1 MIDYKKKLVA
11 WLHDPAEKALIL
23 LRDPTG
29 HEGGTRKTLGERLDL
44 DFSSFDKR
52 ADHFAA
58 AADRPQWPRPEE
70 GRFHRF
76 ERVDFT
82 REPEL
87 IHPLSGARIDLS
99 PLKNVIGTTEIKAAS
114 LEHFERLIQDDPK
127 KTFLAFWRFGPE
139 AGNWAKE
146 LGNLWRVL
154 PADTRVP
161 DHSIWT
167 HVDMVS
173 AIHTALAGD
182 AEGPDQPAL
191 LTMSFGP
198 VQSFISQ
205 ARSTSDLWAGSH
217 LLSTLVWEAMLSI
230 VEQLGPDAIVF
241 PSLRGVPVVDCW
253 LLQADDSFRKL
264 FEEIKAEFISE
275 KSDTNPLFV
284 ASLPNKFLAIV
295 PARQAQRFA
304 EGAVAAIHGKA
315 LELAK
320 RAAQKVFEAAGM
332 TMTEVT
338 HKQITDQLTGFPEAY
353 WAAAT
358 WPVGTDMKDVSLA
371 AEQLKAALAGIH
383 PDLARQGIFSDN
395 VWPILSKELTL
406 EDFTFWSP
414 NTGVLYPVVYELSER
429 ALAAAKSTRPFDP
442 VTHSGHRCT
451 LTGEGEW
458 LTHDRTLLSMNRT
471 DRKASVW
478 SKLVGNKRSW
488 VKDGEHLGA
497 IATLKRLWPAL
508 FAEDLQDV
516 VGGQV
521 NRYVVSTHAL
531 ALSTS
536 IERLAR
542 QLEGDTALPPLSL
555 EQQAALSYLKA
566 RVGES
571 EPAALP
577 KRIMSYLSRRN
588 VTSYRDALKRLPAYV
603 DALQDGNALENPVLK
618 NLFGEAKPEAYYALI
633 QMDGDRMG
641 GWLAGNEDDY
651 KLAYRE
657 TWHRRVKNH
666 VTRITAD
673 FPEIKAYLDTKR
685 PVSPGRHTAISQAL
699 NDFSTHLARY
709 VVEECCKGKLLYA
722 GGDDVLALV
731 AVDDLFDAMQLLR
744 LTYCGIAPSENMG
757 LADRLA
763 PLQGLGGEPRL
774 MLDNGFAFLKGKNGA
789 PGRLMTLMGHKATAS
804 MGAVVAHHTAP
815 LSMVLRQLREAS
827 GQAKT
832 AGRDSFCLRVLKRG
846 GGEVSTTSPWWE
858 VDAKKVPQVGRSSLA
873 LIKRLSQE
881 LARTD
886 FSRAAIYKAQI
897 WFEGLTDGTE
907 DRDDPRW
914 RDQMTGTL
922 AHQFARQGGNR
933 QTAQEVV
940 DFVCTVIKPDRPR
953 TEIENFLMT
962 AEFFAREGRAFQL
975 EGRQSRNQQPRN
987 QVKEQEQV

>member
-1 MIDYKKKLVA
+1 MTDYNKKLAA

-23 LRDPTG
+23 LRDKVG
-29 HEGGTRKTLGERLDL
+29 HEKGTRKILGEKLGI
-44 DFSSFDKR
+44 DFGSFDKR
-52 ADHFAA
+52 ADHLAA

-70 GRFHRF
+70 RRFHRF
-76 ERVDFT
+76 EQVDFP

-87 IHPLSGARIDLS
+87 IHPLSGAHIDLAA
-99 PLKNVIGTTEIKAAS
+99 LQDVGVTEIKEAS
-114 LEHFERLIQDDPK
+114 LKHFERLIQDDLK

-139 AGNWAKE
+139 AGAWERE

-173 AIHTALAGD
+173 AIHTALMGD

-217 LLSTLVWEAMLSI
+217 LLSTLVWEAMRSI

-241 PSLRGVPVVDCW
+241 PSLRGVPVVDRW
-253 LLQADDSFRKL
+253 LLQTDDSFRKL
-264 FEEIKAEFISE
+264 FEEIKADFITDS
-275 KSDTNPLFV
+275 SDTNPLFA

-295 PARQAQRFA
+295 PARQARQLA
-304 EGAVAAIHGKA
+304 EGAVAAIRSEA
-315 LELAK
+315 LELAT
-320 RAAQKVFEAAGM
+320 RAAQKAFEAAGM
-332 TMTEVT
+332 TLTDVT
-338 HKQITDQLTGFPEAY
+338 HKQITDQLAGFPEAY

-358 WPVGTDMKDVSLA
+358 WPVGADIKDVSTA
-371 AEQLKAALAGIH
+371 AGHLKAILANIH
-383 PDLARQGIFSDN
+383 PDLAGRGIFSDS
-395 VWPILSKELTL
+395 VWPILSKELKL
-406 EDFTFWSP
+406 EEFTFWSP
-414 NTGVLYPVVYELSER
+414 NTGVLYPAIYELSER
-429 ALAAAKSTRPFDP
+429 ALAAAKSTRPFGP
-442 VTHSGHRCT
+442 VAYSGHRCT

-458 LTHDRTLLSMNRT
+458 LTHDRALLSMNRT
-471 DRKASVW
+471 DRKAAGSVW
-478 SKLVGNKRSW
+478 SKLAENKRSW
-488 VKDGEHLGA
+488 VKEGEHLGA
-497 IATLKRLWPAL
+497 IATLKRLWPIL

-521 NRYVVSTHAL
+521 NRYVISTHAL

-536 IERLAR
+536 IERLAGQFEGEKAVPLDIR
-542 QLEGDTALPPLSL
+542 QQE
-555 EQQAALSYLKA
+555 ALSELKA
-566 RVGES
+566 RVRGYE
-571 EPAALP
+571 AATLP
-577 KRIMSYLSRRN
+577 KRLMPYIHRNLNSCGDMLRRLPSYLDDMKEEN
-588 VTSYRDALKRLPAYV
+588 T
-603 DALQDGNALENPVLK
+603 LENSMVK
-618 NLFGEAKPEAYYALI
+618 NLFGEAKPETYYALI

-666 VTRITAD
+666 ITQITAD

-685 PVSPGRHTAISQAL
+685 PVSPGRHAAISQAL
-699 NDFSTHLARY
+699 NDFSTHLARH
-709 VVEECCKGKLLYA
+709 VVEDCCKGKLLYA

-744 LTYCGIAPSENMG
+744 LAYSGLAPGENMY
-757 LADRLA
+757 LHDRLM
-763 PLQGLGGEPRL
+763 QLGRAGGRARL
-774 MLDNGFAFLKGKNGA
+774 MLDQGFAFLKGSNGA

-804 MGAVVAHHTAP
+804 MGVVVAHHTAP
-815 LSMVLRQLREAS
+815 LSMVLRQLREA
-827 GQAKT
+827 GNRAKS
-832 AGRDSFCLRVLKRG
+832 AGRDSFCLRVRKRG

-858 VDAKKVPQVGRSSLA
+858 VDAKKVPKVDRSSLA
-873 LIKRLSQE
+873 LMKRLAQE
-881 LARTD
+881 LAQTA
-886 FSRAAIYKAQI
+886 FSRAALYKAQI
-897 WFEGLTDGTE
+897 WFEGLTDRAE
-907 DRDDPRW
+907 DRDSPLW
-914 RDQMTGTL
+914 RNQMAGAL
-922 AHQFARQGGNR
+922 AYQFDRQNGNR

-940 DFVCTVIKPDRPR
+940 DFVCDIIRPQYPR
-953 TEIENFLMT
+953 TQIENFLMA

-975 EGRQSRNQQPRN
+975 EGQQSRNRQP
-987 QVKEQEQV
+987 QGKEQEQI